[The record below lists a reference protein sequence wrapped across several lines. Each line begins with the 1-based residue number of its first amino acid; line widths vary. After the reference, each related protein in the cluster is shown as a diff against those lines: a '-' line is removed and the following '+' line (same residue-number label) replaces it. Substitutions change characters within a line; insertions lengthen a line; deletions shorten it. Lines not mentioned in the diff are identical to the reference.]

1 MIYKTLRTLPM
12 VICVE
17 IMQTGNYSLL
27 ADEQT
32 DIDLVELWNDLESK
46 LPTEKDSKVFD
57 VSKEMEF
64 QANRYNIIQYCCE
77 ALTFDKDFRLINL
90 LQEYGYILRDDNYF
104 NDIDKIS
111 KQSEGILIKI
121 SQLKASLPKTEKS
134 NEEST
139 IIDVMASFCAIL
151 GITFD
156 FITCSVESFYAWQ
169 RQVENK
175 IKALESTNKK

>member
-1 MIYKTLRTLPM
+1 MIYKSLRTLPM

-17 IMQTGNYSLL
+17 IMQTGDVSLL
-27 ADEQT
+27 ADEPT
-32 DIDLVELWNDLESK
+32 DIDLEDLWNDLESK
-46 LPTEKDSKVFD
+46 LPTENDSKVFD

-77 ALTFDKDFRLINL
+77 ALTFDKDIRLINL
-90 LQEYGYILRDDNYF
+90 LQEYGYTLRDDNYF
-104 NDIDKIS
+104 NDIEKIA

-121 SQLKASLPKTEKS
+121 SQLRDSLPKVKESKD
-134 NEEST
+134 EST
-139 IIDVMASFCAIL
+139 IIDVMASFCAVL

-156 FITCSVESFYAWQ
+156 FYKCSVEAFYAWQ